1 MKSSKLRV
9 MKLLVK
15 KNLKR
20 IVSPFLSKKIFKRFS
35 WVLVAPFDGTIISH
49 IISQVS
55 LTDLISNKS
64 FCCFLKARISMDLTK
79 ITLPTFILERRSLL
93 EMLADFL
100 AHPDEF
106 VKYV

>member
-1 MKSSKLRV
+1 
-9 MKLLVK
+9 MKLLMK
-15 KNLKR
+15 KNLTK
-20 IVSPFLSKKIFKRFS
+20 IVSPLLSKILRRFS
-35 WVLVAPFDGTIISH
+35 SVLVAPFDGTIISH
-49 IISQVS
+49 IISQVRIS
-55 LTDLISNKS
+55 DLISNIS
-64 FCCFLKARISMDLTK
+64 FLLKARISMDLTK